1 MNLAARKKNAYPHR
15 PLRMKKALAR
25 YWPLYLLLIPALVY
39 VFLLNY
45 LPMAGIQIAFRDYN
59 SRLGIW
65 GSKWVGLKHFKTFF
79 KNPMFLKMLWN
90 TLALNLY
97 SLGVSFP
104 LTIVFALMLN
114 LVRKQWFKKTVQI
127 VSYIPHFIS
136 TVAMCGLIFIFMGN
150 SNSVFNQF
158 RALFGLEPVAYLT
171 NASLFRSIYVWTGV
185 WQGVGYGSIIY
196 IATLNSV
203 DPNIVEA
210 ARVDGANLLQRIW
223 HVDLPCLLPTIIVQL
238 IMRTGNILE
247 IGFEKVLLL
256 QNNLNLST
264 SQVISTYVYK
274 NGLLGGRFSYTAA
287 IGLFNTLIGFVLLL
301 LVNGIINRL
310 SKDNGL

>member
-1 MNLAARKKNAYPHR
+1 M
-15 PLRMKKALAR
+15 
-25 YWPLYLLLIPALVY
+25 I
-39 VFLLNY
+39 
-45 LPMAGIQIAFRDYN
+45 
-59 SRLGIW
+59 
-65 GSKWVGLKHFKTFF
+65 
-79 KNPMFLKMLWN
+79 
-90 TLALNLY
+90 
-97 SLGVSFP
+97 
-104 LTIVFALMLN
+104 
-114 LVRKQWFKKTVQI
+114 
-127 VSYIPHFIS
+127 SYIPHFIS

-158 RALFGLEPVAYLT
+158 RAILGLEPVAYLT
-171 NASLFRSIYVWTGV
+171 NASLFRSIYVWTGI

-223 HVDLPCLLPTIIVQL
+223 HVDLPCLYPTIIVQL
-238 IMRTGNILE
+238 IMRTGNILD

-274 NGLLGGRFSYTAA
+274 NGLLGGRFSYTTA
-287 IGLFNTLIGFVLLL
+287 IGLFNTVIGFVLLL
-301 LVNGIINRL
+301 VVNGITNKL
-310 SKDNGL
+310 SKDSGL